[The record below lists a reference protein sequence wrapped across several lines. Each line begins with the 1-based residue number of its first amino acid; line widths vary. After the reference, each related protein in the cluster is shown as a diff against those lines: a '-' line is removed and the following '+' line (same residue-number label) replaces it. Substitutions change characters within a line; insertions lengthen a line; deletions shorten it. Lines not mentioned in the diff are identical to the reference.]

1 MKRGR
6 HDQKVYAVL
15 FSCQFVRS
23 GARSLSVLYLRR
35 CHGSHWGGT
44 WGRSFSAG
52 SWGHS
57 LRQRCI
63 ECSGK
68 YEPVFGRI
76 AGRGFRMGWVA
87 ESATRNIALKRDA
100 DSPTRLNRKA
110 HPILRRQN
118 GMRFPRDRIYAAV
131 LSDSPATRPESAP
144 RAHPGCP
151 PRSRRRRLPALRGR
165 GSPS

>member
-1 MKRGR
+1 MTRRSMPSSFKAPCSLWRAF
-6 HDQKVYAVL
+6 AVVAKTTA
-15 FSCQFVRS
+15 SPCS
-23 GARSLSVLYLRR
+23 E
-35 CHGSHWGGT
+35 CGT

-57 LRQRCI
+57 LSLCRI
-63 ECSGK
+63 ERSGK
-68 YEPVFGRI
+68 CDPVFGRI

-87 ESATRNIALKRDA
+87 ENATRNIALKRDA

-144 RAHPGCP
+144 RARPGCL
-151 PRSRRRRLPALRGR
+151 PRSRRRRPPALLGR
-165 GSPS
+165 GSPR

>member
-1 MKRGR
+1 MP
-6 HDQKVYAVL
+6 
-15 FSCQFVRS
+15 FSCQLVRP
-23 GARSLSVLYLRR
+23 GRRSLSVLYLRR
-35 CHGSHWGGT
+35 CHGGHWGGT

-131 LSDSPATRPESAP
+131 LSDIPATRPESAT
-144 RAHPGCP
+144 RARLGCP
-151 PRSRRRRLPALRGR
+151 PRSRRRRLPALRGH
-165 GSPS
+165 GSPR